1 MNINTVVGQWY
12 QHFGLDCDSTHVLT
26 LHRYKLQ
33 VTTALQLIQL
43 QYNYILQLKYR
54 HNGNAQAYTVYH
66 DYEGSL
72 IKDRD
77 TWSNALF
84 KASVYSF
91 T

>member
-1 MNINTVVGQWY
+1 MV
-12 QHFGLDCDSTHVLT
+12 STLGVRLWQYPSVDLT
-26 LHRYKLQ
+26 SYNCITTN
-33 VTTALQLIQL
+33 TTALQ
-43 QYNYILQLKYR
+43 YNHILQLKYR

-66 DYEGSL
+66 GYEGSL